1 MERQNRLLPGEACWP
16 AGLSGKG
23 HHIQKVSVN
32 QQESAEAIVL
42 ERGRAERKEWES
54 RHEFRP
60 GTSTA
65 EYLERELPQRGNGE
79 SVFLPRS
86 AEFPAGTPTPTSQR
100 SQYASGILLNRRIPN
115 GTYGGVGGRGLVAP
129 SYPVTLIGVL

>member
-1 MERQNRLLPGEACWP
+1 M
-16 AGLSGKG
+16 
-23 HHIQKVSVN
+23 SVN

-42 ERGRAERKEWES
+42 KKKGRAERKEWES

-65 EYLERELPQRGNGE
+65 EYLERELPQRGSGE

-86 AEFPAGTPTPTSQR
+86 AEFPSGTSTPASQR
-100 SQYASGILLNRRIPN
+100 SHPVPH
-115 GTYGGVGGRGLVAP
+115 GTG
-129 SYPVTLIGVL
+129 YPENQCPEGSQTGHR